1 MIAKKLGD
9 KCLFSRWELRKEN
22 FYMKP
27 IVKYD
32 VISQKLMSNL
42 KCSIDAKNKL
52 ISDLS
57 TIVEYAGAV
66 EAVIKS
72 YESGGRLYIAGNGG
86 SASDAQ
92 HLAAEFISKLSRPRG
107 PLPAEAL
114 TVDSSIITAIA
125 NDFGYEFV
133 FSRQL
138 EAKANVSDIFLGLT
152 TSGSSPNIVQ
162 ALKVCKS
169 LGVVT
174 IVFTGHDG
182 GACKALADHCVIAPG
197 NSTALIQELH
207 IVLYH
212 TLCEIVETNMFF
224 GRI

>member
-1 MIAKKLGD
+1 MSSSAK
-9 KCLFSRWELRKEN
+9 N
-22 FYMKP
+22 N
-27 IVKYD
+27 
-32 VISQKLMSNL
+32 VISEKLLANL
-42 KCSIDAKNKL
+42 SLSIDAKSEL
-52 ISDLS
+52 ISN
-57 TIVEYAGAV
+57 IKAVNEYACAV
-66 EAVIKS
+66 DSVIKS
-72 YESGGRLYIAGNGG
+72 YEAGGRLYIAGNGG

-125 NDFGYEFV
+125 NDFGYEYV

-138 EAKANVSDIFLGLT
+138 EAKANSTDIFLGLT
-152 TSGSSPNIVQ
+152 TSGNSLNIIE

-169 LGVVT
+169 LNVET

-182 GACKALADHCVIAPG
+182 GVCKHLADHCVIAPG
-197 NSTALIQELH
+197 KSTAVIQELH
-207 IVLYH
+207 VVLYH

>member
-1 MIAKKLGD
+1 MSTLG
-9 KCLFSRWELRKEN
+9 KSK
-22 FYMKP
+22 
-27 IVKYD
+27 
-32 VISQKLMSNL
+32 VISEKLISNL
-42 KCSIDAKNKL
+42 KCSIEAKSEL
-52 ISDLS
+52 ISNLGA
-57 TIVEYAGAV
+57 VEEYGKAV

-125 NDFGYEFV
+125 NDFGYEYI

-138 EAKANVSDIFLGLT
+138 EAKANINDIFFGLT

-162 ALKVCKS
+162 ALKICKS
-169 LGVVT
+169 MGVAT

-182 GACKALADHCVIAPG
+182 GACKALADYCVIVPG
-197 NSTALIQELH
+197 SSTALIQELH

-212 TLCEIVETNMFF
+212 TLCEMVETNMFF

>member
-1 MIAKKLGD
+1 MENLTDKLYFDMSTFG
-9 KCLFSRWELRKEN
+9 KSK
-22 FYMKP
+22 
-27 IVKYD
+27 I
-32 VISQKLMSNL
+32 ISEKLLSNL
-42 KCSIDAKNKL
+42 KCSIEAKSEL

-57 TIVEYAGAV
+57 AVDEYAKAV
-66 EAVIKS
+66 EAVINS

-138 EAKANVSDIFLGLT
+138 EAKANANDIFLGLT
-152 TSGSSPNIVQ
+152 TSGSSPNIIQ
-162 ALKVCKS
+162 ALKICKS